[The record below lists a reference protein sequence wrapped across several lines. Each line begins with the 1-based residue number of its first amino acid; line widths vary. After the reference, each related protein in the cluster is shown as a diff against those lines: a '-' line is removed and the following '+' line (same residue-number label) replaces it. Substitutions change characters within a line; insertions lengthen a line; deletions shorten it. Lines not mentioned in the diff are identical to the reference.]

1 MGASQGYNAQCSVV
15 PKLEQGG
22 GVGLAILIR
31 RASQEG
37 LQRPEKNFN
46 ASFFKTLLLDANL
59 SPPQRKSGDARSF
72 FSAQI
77 SVACSLQAHLEAL
90 GFWTNQKV
98 S

>member
-37 LQRPEKNFN
+37 LQRPERILTRLF
-46 ASFFKTLLLDANL
+46 
-59 SPPQRKSGDARSF
+59 
-72 FSAQI
+72 QI
-77 SVACSLQAHLEAL
+77 SAAGCKFEPA
-90 GFWTNQKV
+90 
-98 S
+98 

>member
-37 LQRPEKNFN
+37 LQRP
-46 ASFFKTLLLDANL
+46 FFKSLLLDA
-59 SPPQRKSGDARSF
+59 SPPERKSGDARNF
-72 FSAQI
+72 F

-90 GFWTNQKV
+90 GF
-98 S
+98 

>member
-59 SPPQRKSGDARSF
+59 SPPQRKSGDARNF

-90 GFWTNQKV
+90 GFCLNQKV